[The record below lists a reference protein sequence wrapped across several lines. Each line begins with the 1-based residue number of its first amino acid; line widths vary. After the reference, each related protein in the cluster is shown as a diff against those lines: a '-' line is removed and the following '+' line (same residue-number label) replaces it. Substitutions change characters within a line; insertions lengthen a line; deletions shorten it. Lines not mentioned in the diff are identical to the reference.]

1 MERFQKF
8 VNLADKAVMICDSS
22 MSWKTK
28 YEIIFS
34 PEISQAIYETN
45 VNFDYYDPDM
55 DYQDDV
61 VAFVSAVKEK
71 ADELRPCL
79 QKLKITI

>member
-1 MERFQKF
+1 VERFQKF
-8 VNLADKAVMICDSS
+8 VSLVDKAVIIFESDA
-22 MSWKTK
+22 SWKTK
-28 YEIIFS
+28 YEMIFS

-45 VNFDYYDPDM
+45 VDFNHYDPDM

-61 VAFVSAVKEK
+61 VAFVCAVRVK

-79 QKLKITI
+79 SSMKISI